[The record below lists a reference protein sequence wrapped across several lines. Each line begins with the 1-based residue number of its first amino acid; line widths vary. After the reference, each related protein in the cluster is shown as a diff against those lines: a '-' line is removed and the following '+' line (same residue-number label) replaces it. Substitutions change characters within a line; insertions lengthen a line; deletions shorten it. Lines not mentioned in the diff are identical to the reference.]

1 MKEIVNRE
9 ITPLK
14 ESDSFLVFDRKKCG
28 FTYPLHFHPEY
39 ELNFIRN
46 AQGARRIVGDSIET
60 INDYELTLIG
70 PNLYHV
76 WEDGDCEKT
85 REVHEVTIQFM
96 PDIFAPALLRKNIF
110 RPISEMFLNTKRG
123 ILFSVETARQFEYQ
137 ITSLSRKDGFV
148 SFVELQSLLYNLSIS
163 RGQRLLA
170 NSSFQTET
178 NTYSDE
184 RIERLH
190 KYIKEN
196 YNRKLM
202 LKDAADLLNM
212 STISFTRLI
221 KQRTGKSFVD
231 FLNEIR
237 LGYATR
243 MLIDS
248 DKSISEI
255 CFECGFNNI
264 SNFNRIF
271 KKKQKQ
277 TPSLFRETFSGI
289 RNVY

>member
-1 MKEIVNRE
+1 
-9 ITPLK
+9 
-14 ESDSFLVFDRKKCG
+14 
-28 FTYPLHFHPEY
+28 
-39 ELNFIRN
+39 
-46 AQGARRIVGDSIET
+46 
-60 INDYELTLIG
+60 
-70 PNLYHV
+70 
-76 WEDGDCEKT
+76 
-85 REVHEVTIQFM
+85 
-96 PDIFAPALLRKNIF
+96 
-110 RPISEMFLNTKRG
+110 MFLNAKRG

-289 RNVY
+289 RNIY